1 MQGGVS
7 RKKKKNRG
15 GVGGDK
21 EETLLSS
28 LLPPPPSLSLFS
40 SRSLQLLAIL
50 HYLNAWTRL
59 VEYSRLIQAGSIQ
72 VRGEGTLGIFLA

>member
-7 RKKKKNRG
+7 REKKKNRG

-21 EETLLSS
+21 EGTLLSS
-28 LLPPPPSLSLFS
+28 LLPPLSLSLFS

-72 VRGEGTLGIFLA
+72 VWGEGTLGIFLA